1 MEATLA
7 TEAKQS
13 RMQPLEVEPQNKLV
27 EEEVINTNS
36 KVGAKSQVTI
46 QNETTKIVARQ
57 LEAHDVV

>member
-13 RMQPLEVEPQNKLV
+13 QMQPLEVEPQNKLV

-46 QNETTKIVARQ
+46 
-57 LEAHDVV
+57 